1 MLNCLKHKA
10 FFKTQSLHATLSS
23 VMWIRFIT
31 KMYVIQLWASEMDFE
46 VEGPWN
52 TETMADK
59 KKLWILDAL
68 AWLKKKHFDPEHSLL
83 IVPALK
89 LFCFLPLVLFSS
101 IKSSLILANLSKAD
115 TIGAKKFVR
124 FRQMSALQRVFLK
137 LIHTINFCR
146 KLHFYYFVY
155 VNHPFLGQEQAVRNK
170 SEYVLS

>member
-1 MLNCLKHKA
+1 MLNWLKHKA

-52 TETMADK
+52 TETIADK

-68 AWLKKKHFDPEHSLL
+68 AWLKKKHFDPGHSLL

-89 LFCFLPLVLFSS
+89 LFCFLPLFLFSS
-101 IKSSLILANLSKAD
+101 IKSSLILSFPSWVYSGICLKRTPSVQKNL
-115 TIGAKKFVR
+115 F
-124 FRQMSALQRVFLK
+124 ALDRCPLYREF
-137 LIHTINFCR
+137 
-146 KLHFYYFVY
+146 
-155 VNHPFLGQEQAVRNK
+155 
-170 SEYVLS
+170 S